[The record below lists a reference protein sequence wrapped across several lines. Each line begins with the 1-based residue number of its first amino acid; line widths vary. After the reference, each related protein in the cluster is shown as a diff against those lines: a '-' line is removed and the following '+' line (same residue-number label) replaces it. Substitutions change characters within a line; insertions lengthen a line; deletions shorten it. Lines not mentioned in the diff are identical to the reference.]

1 MKATNIISIVVLALV
16 LLVLGARGM
25 LIKIEP
31 GSVGTVNREWTSGFA
46 DEDFGPGYH
55 WNIGPLHTW
64 TVFDITVQTLH
75 MIADRTIFQ
84 EGTRPLEVKSKDG
97 ATVTMELSIKY
108 RIAKGSAWQ
117 VMKDLGPGQSID
129 VGYKRQALTRSI
141 RVLQESLGSMDTED
155 FYSPTGRASAQRNME
170 EALGVQF
177 EDLHLDLIGL
187 LIRDIQFD
195 SAFELG
201 IKQKALAQE
210 RQNLNIAETLAADF
224 LGRTAKVRRETEA
237 NVVIIDEE
245 RDKQLATM
253 TAENDRRV
261 AAIRADFE
269 KRVIEI
275 RADADLYAAKKAAD
289 GIVLIRKAEADG
301 QVLKRQAVS
310 SSGGEVLVALEMAT
324 NLNLDTMVISTQQ
337 MNPLDIQEIL
347 RSLGIK

>member
-1 MKATNIISIVVLALV
+1 MRHVIMTSIVLVLA
-16 LLVLGARGM
+16 LLVLGARAM

-55 WNIGPLHTW
+55 WNIGPFHTW
-64 TVFDITVQTLH
+64 TVFDTTVQTLH
-75 MIADRTIFQ
+75 MIADRTPNQ

-108 RIAKGSAWQ
+108 QIAKGAAWQ
-117 VMKDLGPGQSID
+117 VMKDLGPSQAID
-129 VGYKRQALTRSI
+129 VGYKRLALTRSI

-155 FYSPTGRASAQRNME
+155 FYSPSGRASVQRRME
-170 EALGVQF
+170 EALGMQF
-177 EDLHLDLIGL
+177 EELHLDLIGL

-195 SAFELG
+195 ATFEDG
-201 IKQKALAQE
+201 IKDKALAQE

-224 LGRTAKVRRETEA
+224 LGRTAKVRRQTEA

-275 RADADLYAAKKAAD
+275 RSDADLYAAKKAAE
-289 GIVLIRKAEADG
+289 GILLIKKAEAEG
-301 QVLKRQAVS
+301 QALRRQAVAS
-310 SSGGEVLVALEMAT
+310 AGGEVLVALEMAT

-337 MNPLDIQEIL
+337 MNPLDINEIL